1 MSLATLDL
9 LHRKRAGKA
18 LDAAKLDAFAKAIA
32 TGEASDAQLGAFA
45 MAVCLRGMN
54 LDELHAWTLAV
65 RDSGKCLDWTA
76 LRARGPILDKHS
88 TGGVGDCVSL
98 VLAPMLAACGAYVP
112 MLSGRGLGHTGGTLD
127 KLEAIP
133 GYRVEVDDAT
143 LRRVVAE
150 TGLAI
155 VGTGAALAPA
165 DRRLYAV
172 RDVTATVDS
181 LPLIVASILSKK
193 LAAGADAL
201 VLDVK
206 HGSGASAA
214 SQLEAVALARALR
227 EVAGASGLRTTVLL
241 TDMDE
246 PLAPAVGNALE
257 LHLCLRY
264 LSGEVEPPRLHR
276 VAVALGAAALRLGG
290 LAADDVAAEAQ
301 LMRARA
307 SGEAAERFARM
318 VHALGGPGDVFR
330 WAADARDTAP
340 VRRPVT
346 ALHAGVVLRADAHA
360 LGTACV
366 ELGAGRTREG
376 QAIDPRVGLCDVT
389 PVGTRVDA
397 GAPLAWVHAADEAS
411 ADRACGRVRAAFVLG
426 PRAERA
432 RVLVQALPGLQES
445 VPA

>member
-9 LHRKRAGKA
+9 LHCKRAGKSLGGA
-18 LDAAKLDAFAKAIA
+18 ELQAFARAIA
-32 TGEASDAQLGAFA
+32 SGEVSDAQLGAFA
-45 MAVCLRGMN
+45 MAVCLRGMS
-54 LDELHAWTLAV
+54 LEEMGAWTLAV
-65 RDSGKCLDWTA
+65 RDSGKRLDWSA
-76 LRARGPILDKHS
+76 LRGNGPVLDKHS

-133 GYRVEVDDAT
+133 GYRVDVDDAT
-143 LRRVVAE
+143 LQRVVAE
-150 TGLAI
+150 AGLAI
-155 VGTGAALAPA
+155 VGAGPALAPA

-206 HGSGASAA
+206 HGSGASAE
-214 SQLEAVALARALR
+214 SQLEAMALARALR
-227 EVAGASGLRTTVLL
+227 EVAGANGLRTAVLL

-264 LSGEVEPPRLHR
+264 LAGEVEPPRLHQ
-276 VAVALGAAALRLGG
+276 VTMALGIAALRLGG
-290 LAADDVAAEAQ
+290 LAGSDTDAREKLLRV
-301 LMRARA
+301 RA
-307 SGEAAERFARM
+307 SGHAAERFARM
-318 VHALGGPGDVFR
+318 VHALGGPADVFR
-330 WAADARDTAP
+330 WAADPRDEAP
-340 VRRPVT
+340 VRRCVP
-346 ALHAGVVLRADAHA
+346 APNAGVVVRADARA
-360 LGTACV
+360 MGVASV
-366 ELGAGRTREG
+366 ELGAGRAREG
-376 QAIDPRVGLCDVT
+376 QPVDPRVGLSDIV
-389 PVGTRVDA
+389 PVGSEVEA

-411 ADRACGRVRAAFVLG
+411 AQRACARLRAAFVLG
-426 PRAERA
+426 LRAEGA
-432 RVLVQALPGLQES
+432 RTLVQPLPPLRES
-445 VPA
+445 APA